1 MKQTVIALLLLVITD
16 PGSMK
21 GQIDRTVRPEPGPT
35 PPLTLP
41 QIQRSSF
48 DNGMNIML
56 VEHHELPVVQISMVV
71 MSGSA
76 HDPAGKSGLADLTTS
91 MMDEGTGKRDALQ
104 VADDLEFLGAR
115 ISVNSG
121 LDAST
126 ASLVTLKEHLGA
138 AMEIY
143 ADLLLNPSFPE
154 TEWQRVKKSHL
165 TNLLQQKDSPG
176 TVAGKVFNLITF
188 GPEHPYGRPSN
199 GTEESVESITVE
211 DIQRFY
217 TTHFRP
223 NNATMI
229 VVGDVTMAEMQDL
242 LDTYFGDWNGGDRAD
257 VQPPSPVPV
266 PATRIYLIDKPEA
279 AQSEIRIG
287 HVGVHRGTPDYFA
300 LTVMNTILG
309 GQFSSRINMNLR
321 ETKGYT
327 YGARTG
333 FSMRKEAGPFTAS
346 AAVKSAVTD
355 SSVIEFMKELNR
367 MITEDV
373 TEEELEFAR
382 NSLIRREPRNFET
395 PGQIA
400 GQLESLVLYGLPDDY
415 FATYVQNFERVS
427 IADIRRVAGLYLHPE
442 AMNIVIVGDVAEV
455 RDGLGSLGYGDVV
468 VLDADGNRTN

>member
-1 MKQTVIALLLLVITD
+1 MKPILIAILFIVTVS
-16 PGSMK
+16 GSMR
-21 GQIDRTVRPEPGPT
+21 GQLDRTVRPEPGPT

-41 QIQRSSF
+41 EIQRSSL
-48 DNGMNIML
+48 DNGLAIML
-56 VEHHELPVVQISMVV
+56 VEHHELPVVEVSMVI

-76 HDPAGKSGLADLTTS
+76 HDPPGMAGLADLTTS

-104 VADDLEFLGAR
+104 IADDLEFLGA
-115 ISVNSG
+115 SVSVSSG

-126 ASLVTLKEHLGA
+126 ASLVTLKEHLGP

-143 ADLLLNPSFPE
+143 ADVLLDPSFPE
-154 TEWQRVKKSHL
+154 TEWERVRKSHL
-165 TNLLQQKDSPG
+165 TSLLQQKDRPG

-188 GPEHPYGRPSN
+188 GPEHPYGRPSD
-199 GTEESVESITVE
+199 GTEESVESITIA
-211 DIQRFY
+211 DMRRFY
-217 TTHFRP
+217 SEHFRP
-223 NNATMI
+223 NNATVI
-229 VVGDVTMAEMQDL
+229 VVGDVTMPEVREVL
-242 LDTYFGDWNGGDRAD
+242 ETYFRGWKAGSRIETRTPA
-257 VQPPSPVPV
+257 PAPV
-266 PATRIYLIDKPEA
+266 ASTRIYLIDKPEA

-287 HVGVHRGTPDYFA
+287 HVGVNRGTADYFA

-355 SSVIEFMKELNR
+355 SSVIEFMSELNR
-367 MITEDV
+367 MINEDV
-373 TEEELEFAR
+373 TEDELQFAK

-415 FATYVQNFERVS
+415 FATYVQNFQKVS
-427 IADIRRVAGLYLHPE
+427 IADVRRVAERYLHPAE
-442 AMNIVIVGDVAEV
+442 MNIVIVGDVAEV

-468 VLDADGNRTN
+468 MLDADGNRTN